1 MTQDTQT
8 AEETLVSSV
17 IIVGAGI
24 IGAVTAY
31 HLAQRGV
38 AVTIIERG
46 RPAAGATAASFAW
59 INASAG
65 RTKDY
70 FDLRQRSLLEYRTLS
85 AELNGGLPLEWSG
98 SLIWDED
105 EVGDP
110 ADFAARY
117 SAWSYESRVVGKD
130 EVARREPAVKELPDR
145 AVLVPDEGSL
155 HPVKGTLALLE
166 AAKAAGARLIEGW
179 TASRLVTRGDRVVG
193 VETEGGEMTADCV
206 LLASGS
212 DTQRLCDGVGLTVP
226 IEASPG
232 LLAHCKPHA
241 RLINHILIT
250 PGLHMRQDAEGR
262 LIAGRTFGGGPV
274 PNDRET
280 EGRRLVRDI
289 KDRLKGAKG
298 LEFETATVGYRP
310 IPADGYP
317 AIGFAMP
324 GLYVAA
330 MHSGITLAPAV
341 GRFAAMEIL
350 DGAEVSLLAPFRP
363 GRFS

>member
-1 MTQDTQT
+1 MTQGNHTNGD
-8 AEETLVSSV
+8 AEVSSAL
-17 IIVGAGI
+17 IVGAGI

-31 HLAQRGV
+31 HLARRGI

-70 FDLRQRSLLEYRTLS
+70 FDLRQRSLLEYRTL
-85 AELNGGLPLEWSG
+85 AAGLTDGLPLEWNG
-98 SLIWDED
+98 SLIWDE
-105 EVGDP
+105 EEIGNP
-110 ADFAARY
+110 EDFAERY
-117 SAWSYESRVVGKD
+117 SAWSYESRIVGGD
-130 EVARREPAVKELPDR
+130 ELARREPALEQVPDR
-145 AVLVPDEGSL
+145 ALLMPDEGSL

-179 TASRLVTRGDRVVG
+179 TVSRLVTRGDRVVG

-206 LLASGS
+206 LLASGT
-212 DTQRLCDGVGLTVP
+212 DTQRLCDGVGLTIP

-250 PGLHMRQDAEGR
+250 PGLHMRQDGDGR

-289 KDRLKGAKG
+289 KQRLKGAEG
-298 LEFETATVGYRP
+298 LEFESATVGYRP

-317 AIGFAMP
+317 VIGFAMP
-324 GLYVAA
+324 GLYVTA

-350 DGAEVSLLAPFRP
+350 DGRRVSLLEPFRP
-363 GRFS
+363 GRFA